1 MILTSVDNII
11 RSYNDSLYKQVKKC
25 VELDTRI
32 KIYDIIRLPNID
44 ITRIIFEQMKEKVQ
58 ITDRIGTQFRRPTIA
73 KRIYPKYGIIE

>member
-58 ITDRIGTQFRRPTIA
+58 ITDRIGTQFRRPIA
-73 KRIYPKYGIIE
+73 ERIYPKCGIIE